1 MAANELKSAAAEFMS
16 EGGTSLGI
24 FEMVGDPYTPMTRE
38 ETRAVV
44 EVMRR
49 MAANLLVQKVPM
61 GKVLTLIEKAEELE
75 EVLNVEA

>member
-49 MAANLLVQKVPM
+49 MAANLLV
-61 GKVLTLIEKAEELE
+61 LIEKAEELE